1 MKIDKP
7 SLHILALENGYVYNG
22 GFMFGLKS
30 ILLRFISLI
39 LGLSTGQNFPPPLS
53 NAEECELFARMRG
66 GDKAARAKLIEHNL
80 RLVSHIIRKYYAS
93 YGAQDELLSI
103 GSLGLIKAVD
113 SFKSEKGTRF
123 ATYGAKCVQN
133 EILMYFRSAK
143 KNSSEI
149 SINETIDI
157 DKDGNP
163 LTYLDIISVDDTTCE
178 DIELK
183 MHIEKV
189 RELVESVL
197 SGREKEIII
206 LRYGLMGYEPKT
218 QREVAKHLKIS
229 RSYVSRIEKKALE
242 ALKESFGT
250 NIPDFN
256 T

>member
-1 MKIDKP
+1 MF
-7 SLHILALENGYVYNG
+7 SLKNTI
-22 GFMFGLKS
+22 
-30 ILLRFISLI
+30 LRFISLI
-39 LGLSTGQNFPPPLS
+39 LGLSSEQNFPPPLS
-53 NAEECELFARMRG
+53 QSEESELFTKMRK
-66 GDKAARAKLIEHNL
+66 GDASARAALIEHNL

-93 YGAQDELLSI
+93 YGSQDELLSI
-103 GSLGLIKAVD
+103 GSLGLIKAID

-123 ATYGAKCVQN
+123 ATYGAKCIQN
-133 EILMYFRSAK
+133 EILMFFRSSK
-143 KNSSEI
+143 KTSSEI

-183 MHIEKV
+183 IHIEKV
-189 RELVESVL
+189 RELVEKVL

-242 ALKESFGT
+242 TLKSNFGIS
-250 NIPDFN
+250 IPEFN